1 MGAKDT
7 YRVGRASEIY
17 QRFSIAASATSE
29 LAFLRKIMSQM
40 SREKGSTRRYF
51 SRMRWS
57 RPVLVGGISALGLF
71 IAELSQWIFNR
82 RALHGGIY
90 FQSTPSAEMM
100 QTLDL
105 SVLASRPLHSLFYLH
120 YQPPG
125 FDLLRLFLAAPE
137 FLTGLTIS
145 DRQVDIRLYMLHAV
159 FYGLINAT
167 VFYWTSTLAKS
178 QVVAV
183 ITTIAWAL
191 YPGNLAMATYLDSM
205 YTSTSLLAIA
215 THHYLQYLRQSRLR
229 NIVFAGLSLL
239 VLSMTR
245 TSLQPIVLLLVVLTT
260 LPLVHSRHDGIRK
273 SSLNIGYV
281 IFALCVLLLP
291 IKQWFVFGT
300 VSSTTSSGHH
310 LLGMVRHNPS
320 PEELMTVEI
329 PTRIRQNSTVFEN
342 KYNTAEE
349 VVLNYQYTRV
359 FARICKSDPSG
370 CLREALTSAKR
381 SLIKGA
387 GATQNYQ
394 PNTLSDGLPWTN
406 LSASLFSGT
415 SYLVL
420 VAAGSLALAVRE
432 RSQICRLRGRGLR
445 QVLPLL
451 VLYGLIAF
459 TLLFGSLRF
468 TEVTEMGAPFGWYD
482 GFTWTESNRLKFLF
496 EIISFPIGVSGV
508 CVGMLFMVKAAS
520 AKIQTRLR

>member
-1 MGAKDT
+1 MPGRFTPQSRNGDVPRLHVHINVLTCNGDT
-7 YRVGRASEIY
+7 PLPPIPEAESIEEHHLCGPESLDSEYDSYESSTDRAASGRADNGSP
-17 QRFSIAASATSE
+17 R
-29 LAFLRKIMSQM
+29 AFT
-40 SREKGSTRRYF
+40 TRRHKEVKPEYRLCHF
-51 SRMRWS
+51 R
-57 RPVLVGGISALGLF
+57 LV
-71 IAELSQWIFNR
+71 R
-82 RALHGGIY
+82 
-90 FQSTPSAEMM
+90 
-100 QTLDL
+100 
-105 SVLASRPLHSLFYLH
+105 
-120 YQPPG
+120 
-125 FDLLRLFLAAPE
+125 
-137 FLTGLTIS
+137 
-145 DRQVDIRLYMLHAV
+145 
-159 FYGLINAT
+159 
-167 VFYWTSTLAKS
+167 
-178 QVVAV
+178 
-183 ITTIAWAL
+183 
-191 YPGNLAMATYLDSM
+191 
-205 YTSTSLLAIA
+205 
-215 THHYLQYLRQSRLR
+215 
-229 NIVFAGLSLL
+229 
-239 VLSMTR
+239 
-245 TSLQPIVLLLVVLTT
+245 
-260 LPLVHSRHDGIRK
+260 
-273 SSLNIGYV
+273 SSLADQAVVCVRDLVINNI
-281 IFALCVLLLP
+281 FC
-291 IKQWFVFGT
+291 
-300 VSSTTSSGHH
+300 HH

-445 QVLPLL
+445 QILPLL

-496 EIISFPIGVSGV
+496 EIISLPIGVSGV
-508 CVGMLFMVKAAS
+508 CVGMLLVAKAAS